1 MIFVREAPCSL
12 TVFILHFFP
21 TTLSVVAEVQPVQNI
36 LAITG
41 SFSVMSQREP
51 RANRHFVVRAL
62 AIIESYRQCRR
73 AAANLLG
80 CSSSSPY
87 AAIHTAV
94 KSAAAPAR
102 DGRARPAA
110 IAVQTR
116 PVAVLHTGGIT
127 VIASSPYLASRL
139 TPIRVHIAALALHGV
154 LAPTGGR

>member
-1 MIFVREAPCSL
+1 MDITKSLCSL
-12 TVFILHFFP
+12 DKVSHC
-21 TTLSVVAEVQPVQNI
+21 
-36 LAITG
+36 
-41 SFSVMSQREP
+41 SQVGTYFNGRKSNP
-51 RANRHFVVRAL
+51 DSHTNAPDLRNAYLQGHSCRRN
-62 AIIESYRQCRR
+62 SQCRR

-94 KSAAAPAR
+94 KSAAAAPAR

>member
-1 MIFVREAPCSL
+1 M
-12 TVFILHFFP
+12 
-21 TTLSVVAEVQPVQNI
+21 VVP
-36 LAITG
+36 
-41 SFSVMSQREP
+41 P
-51 RANRHFVVRAL
+51 
-62 AIIESYRQCRR
+62 IIRYRQCRR
-73 AAANLLG
+73 AAADLLG
-80 CSSSSPY
+80 CSLSSPY

-94 KSAAAPAR
+94 KSAAAAPVR

-116 PVAVLHTGGIT
+116 PVAVLHTRGIT